1 MTVNI
6 TLLPPA
12 GTAPSV
18 VLLPGGGTTVPAAD
32 GSISVDSSL
41 VSSFLRAG
49 WRYSQGSTDMVHFQ
63 CPAAPDLVSI
73 VAAAAPTSATPMTI
87 AAQPGAACKLQVRGV
102 YSGAVA
108 GLVVNIV
115 GTDGRGNAVTETVNV
130 AAASS
135 TTFTTVNAYSH
146 VTSVTPVGT
155 VTNVTTIGVGVSG
168 ALALPLPPAFVDLVV
183 FKENVYTAGTAAAP
197 ADETVGTVDT
207 VAGTITPTTAPN
219 AVKCFDFYYAWNAVA

>member
-1 MTVNI
+1 MPNTTMVAP
-6 TLLPPA
+6 T
-12 GTAPSV
+12 GTMQIQG
-18 VLLPGGGTTVPAAD
+18 PGGPYVVASDGTVSVPAD
-32 GSISVDSSL
+32 L
-41 VSSFLRAG
+41 VPAMFRAG
-49 WRYSQGSTDMVHFQ
+49 CTLIGQQVDMVHFQ
-63 CPAAPDLVSI
+63 CPAAADLVSI
-73 VAAAAPTSATPMTI
+73 VAAASPTSGTAMTI

-108 GLVVNIV
+108 GLVVNLV
-115 GTDGRGNAVTETVNV
+115 GTDGRGNAITETVNV

-135 TTFTTVNAYSH
+135 TTFTTANAYSH

-168 ALALPLPPAFVDLVV
+168 ALALPLPPTFVDLVV

-207 VAGTITPTTAPN
+207 VAGTIVPTTAPN
-219 AVKCFDFYYAWNAVA
+219 AVKCFDIYFAWTTPA